1 MSQGYRYWSLQPTWT
16 QTNMLPIYGCEIL
29 HVTKYLGPAY
39 RIEAFDGGVITDES
53 VCRVWGYRSGLAI

>member
-1 MSQGYRYWSLQPTWT
+1 
-16 QTNMLPIYGCEIL
+16 MLPIYGCEIL